1 MSAPPSPKR
10 ARLDGCSDVSAAL
23 PLNAKAALLAAAA
36 REAEECVARGGG
48 AAPPSPVDSEES
60 EEDEEQ
66 APPYA
71 APPPRAA
78 RPAARSGASA
88 PRPAPPAPTPRLE
101 VAAWDAGARDFTV
114 GAAPTPSATA
124 ALPPLLAA
132 LPPGE
137 RPLLAPDAR
146 GARVPRATRQ
156 ACLDRLLSR
165 ALAAAAAS
173 EGQDALMAPQR
184 AQHRAALAAQARVD
198 EEALYAR
205 AASKLVYS
213 NLAAQA
219 LRAQAAPPPA
229 EVVAA
234 APARSAEEVRVMLA
248 QCAAVRGDAAV
259 AVWAAIVA
267 ARAHSR
273 SLCWAPPYYARRI
286 GELPRTRPQAVDD
299 AAEDAE
305 EDDVALME
313 AQTQPAERDPT
324 PSPPPLPPLQMPE
337 PPAAADV
344 NADVDALMH
353 ALLHEPLPRPPRE
366 APAPS
371 ALDARIA
378 ALCAAAAM
386 PGPGVDAGKEGR
398 AAAAVRSAVA
408 TACRAFLDPLFKT
421 GGLTREQYRHC
432 ARAATD
438 KVCARHAGAPNAAFL
453 ERETPKL
460 HALLTE
466 YVKLARRHKERGSK
480 GGAAAEAPPSQDD
493 QAYSP

>member
-10 ARLDGCSDVSAAL
+10 ARLDSGSNVPP

-36 REAEECVARGGG
+36 REAAECAARGGG
-48 AAPPSPVDSEES
+48 AAPPSPADSEES
-60 EEDEEQ
+60 EEEEQ
-66 APPYA
+66 APPAPA
-71 APPPRAA
+71 APPPPRAA
-78 RPAARSGASA
+78 P
-88 PRPAPPAPTPRLE
+88 PRPAPPPAPTPRLE
-101 VAAWDAGARDFTV
+101 APAWDAGARDFKV
-114 GAAPTPSATA
+114 GAAPQPAATA
-124 ALPPLLAA
+124 ALPPLLSS

-165 ALAAAAAS
+165 GLAAAASAAG
-173 EGQDALMAPQR
+173 EAALMAPQR
-184 AQHRAALAAQARVD
+184 AQQRAALAAQARAD

-229 EVVAA
+229 QVVAA
-234 APARSAEEVRVMLA
+234 APARSAEEVRAMLA

-259 AVWAAIVA
+259 AVWAAVVA
-267 ARAHSR
+267 ARTHSR

-286 GELPRTRPQAVDD
+286 GELPRQRAQAVTD
-299 AAEDAE
+299 DAE
-305 EDDVALME
+305 EDDIALME
-313 AQTQPAERDPT
+313 AQTQPEERDPT
-324 PSPPPLPPLQMPE
+324 PSPPPLPPPPPPPPLQMPE
-337 PPAAADV
+337 PPPGADV
-344 NADVDALMH
+344 NADVDALTH

-366 APAPS
+366 QQLQPS

-378 ALCAAAAM
+378 ALSAAAAM
-386 PGPGVDAGKEGR
+386 PGQAADAAKEGR

-408 TACRAFLDPLFKT
+408 AACRAFLDPLFKT

-460 HALLTE
+460 HGLLTE
-466 YVKLARRHKERGSK
+466 YVKLARRHKERK
-480 GGAAAEAPPSQDD
+480 GGAADAPPSQDD
-493 QAYSP
+493 RAYSP